1 MKEIENRLE
10 ALNVDFELCKRE
22 LDQTR
27 SKLVTQAAY
36 DHLEKTQNDLNH
48 QIASLSKKNEEN
60 MRLLDQ
66 KEEKIQQM
74 EKKIKCLQGMNT
86 FKLILIE

>member
-1 MKEIENRLE
+1 MKLICLDLKESEMKEMESRLE
-10 ALNVDFELCKRE
+10 ALNVGFELCKRE

-36 DHLEKTQNDLNH
+36 DHK
-48 QIASLSKKNEEN
+48 IATLSKKNEEN

-74 EKKIKCLQGMNT
+74 EKQIKYLQGKNS
-86 FKLILIE
+86 